1 MDNKTIFFIACHNIF
16 KERRDTTRHLLYL
29 ISSIFY
35 LTATLCTNYAL
46 KWISYP
52 VQVIAKCAKPIPTL
66 ILTTIIG
73 KRRYK
78 CQKYLFIIM
87 IVLGVGLFMYNKDKN
102 SNIEKA
108 VWYGEILLLASLLLD
123 GLRSGFEERIRHES
137 APAPF
142 SMMLA
147 INGYSA
153 IFLTITAFVT
163 GDAVNFV
170 KFVAKYPDVMYL
182 LAFMA
187 FISGIGQVF
196 IYIMLSHFG
205 ALSCSVVTT
214 TRKFFTVLFS
224 VVVYG
229 HLIFYY
235 QWIGVAMVFGG
246 LFADIFFGD
255 NKSNKD
261 RREELKNRGKKTDA
275 EEGGEETKEMYPLDE
290 NSKQL
295 PDVTADLKT
304 VDKREN

>member
-1 MDNKTIFFIACHNIF
+1 MLLLACHHIF
-16 KERRDTTRHLLYL
+16 KEDRDTTRHILYL

-35 LTATLCTNYAL
+35 LSATLCTNYAL

-73 KRRYK
+73 KRSYK
-78 CQKYLFIIM
+78 CQKYIFIIL
-87 IVLGVGLFMYNKDKN
+87 IVLGVGLFMYNKDK
-102 SNIEKA
+102 STNIEAA
-108 VWYGEILLLASLLLD
+108 VWYGEILLLLSLFLD

-142 SMMLA
+142 SMMLS
-147 INGYSA
+147 INGYSSV
-153 IFLTITAFVT
+153 FLTISACVT
-163 GDAVNFV
+163 GEALDFLRFV
-170 KFVAKYPDVMYL
+170 SKYPEVL
-182 LAFMA
+182 THLSIMA
-187 FISGIGQVF
+187 LVSGFGQVF

-224 VVVYG
+224 VIVYG

-235 QWIGVAMVFGG
+235 QWIGVLMVFGG

-261 RREELKNRGKKTDA
+261 RRQELRNRGKQSDA
-275 EEGGEETKEMYPLDE
+275 EEGDEIKEMYLLDE
-290 NSKQL
+290 NGKQRPEVL
-295 PDVTADLKT
+295 TKLNTDRNDEVIK
-304 VDKREN
+304 